1 MPKQRWLKNRKEE
14 EEQPQQQ
21 EQHVGKGQQQS
32 MPTNELNLQQQPPR
46 KITQTFKKGPP
57 KEYRYLTTVKS
68 SEELDEF
75 RFQVIQE

>member
-1 MPKQRWLKNRKEE
+1 MPKQSVLKNQNVEQ
-14 EEQPQQQ
+14 EQPQQQ
-21 EQHVGKGQQQS
+21 EEQYVGKGQQQS
-32 MPTNELNLQQQPPR
+32 MPSNKLQQQPPM

-75 RFQVIQE
+75 RFQVNAKK